1 MTRLTHE
8 MNVAVSRK
16 EVRGL
21 IDQTTP
27 YDQIKPRSKR
37 SRSMARYIRGKRD
50 HVEGERSQTRQ
61 VKVEVEKTISRI
73 VAERF
78 YNDRERGQAAN
89 TTAGQIGAHRSTHS
103 LISSTE

>member
-1 MTRLTHE
+1 
-8 MNVAVSRK
+8 
-16 EVRGL
+16 
-21 IDQTTP
+21 
-27 YDQIKPRSKR
+27 
-37 SRSMARYIRGKRD
+37 MARYIRGKRD